1 MVRGARYR
9 VNTNTEQLRD
19 HIDGAVE
26 ACEQLNLAERNR
38 LPRWIRQLVV
48 ELARYL
54 DVDLTTPKTPAEAH
68 NALMDLAERLQHARQ
83 RGLPP

>member
-1 MVRGARYR
+1 MARVARYR
-9 VNTNTEQLRD
+9 ASRNIRQLRQD
-19 HIDGAVE
+19 IDGAVE
-26 ACEQLNLAERNR
+26 ACEQLNLAERNQ

-48 ELARYL
+48 ELATGL

-68 NALMDLAERLQHARQ
+68 NALMDLAERLQHARR